1 MTTQYTLGAQ
11 VTSTAVA
18 TTAMSSVATPAFVVR
33 EQYGAVVVNPP
44 VTLYNA
50 STPYAV
56 NITAFTS
63 ALPES

>member
-1 MTTQYTLGAQ
+1 MPTQYTLGAQ

-33 EQYGAVVVNPP
+33 QEYGAVTVNPP
-44 VTLYNA
+44 VLLWSA
-50 STPYAV
+50 STQYAV
-56 NITAFTS
+56 NLTAFTS